1 MGRPQTYNRED
12 FIRVALKIVDAEG
25 LEALTLRRL
34 GSEVGA
40 SATAAYTHFNS
51 REDLVSALVNELLKE
66 MVTSIT
72 FSGATP
78 HDKLMEIGQS
88 VRTVL
93 LRHPY
98 WVSTFLTV
106 ATDAEDDA
114 AKAFQIVVGLLE
126 EAGLSGKDVV
136 VAYRILESFMFG
148 LTAYDLGRAP
158 DQHVVRR
165 RRYKRTRHPA
175 FVEIAR
181 SERAIALHSEEA
193 FTTGLSKL
201 LTALGI

>member
-1 MGRPQTYNRED
+1 MGRPQTYGREE
-12 FIRVALKIVDAEG
+12 FIEVALKIVDAEG

-34 GSEVGA
+34 GREVGA

-51 REDLVSALVNELLKE
+51 REDLVSALVNKLLKE
-66 MVTSIT
+66 MVTSIS
-72 FSGATP
+72 FSGKTP

-88 VRTVL
+88 IRTVL
-93 LRHPY
+93 LRHPF

-106 ATDAEDDA
+106 STDAEEDA
-114 AKAFQIVVGLLE
+114 ARAFQIVVELLE
-126 EAGLSGKDVV
+126 EAGLSGDDLV

-148 LTAYDLGRAP
+148 ITAYDLGRAP

-175 FVEIAR
+175 FVNVAR
-181 SERAIALHSEEA
+181 SDRAIALHSEEA
-193 FTTGLSKL
+193 FTTGLTKL